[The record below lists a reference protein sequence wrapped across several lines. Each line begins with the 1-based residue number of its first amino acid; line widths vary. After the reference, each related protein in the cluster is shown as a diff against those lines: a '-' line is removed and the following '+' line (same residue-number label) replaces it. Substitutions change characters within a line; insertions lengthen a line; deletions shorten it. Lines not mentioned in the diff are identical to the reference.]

1 VSDGCA
7 ILPAMAR
14 KDGYIGFEGPPE
26 LKARILAIKEE
37 TERSMAKIMRTF
49 CEIGIREYD
58 EKGDV
63 IFQRAATKKQK
74 RADVK

>member
-1 VSDGCA
+1 VDEACV
-7 ILPAMAR
+7 ILAPLAR
-14 KDGYIGFEGPPE
+14 RDSYIGFEGAPD
-26 LKARILAIKEE
+26 LKGRILEIKAE
-37 TERSMAKIMRTF
+37 TERSMAKILRTF

-58 EKGDV
+58 EKGDA